1 MGLQRSAGGRSVPVL
16 LAATLQ
22 PPAALR
28 PLGTGQPRGSTPAGP
43 LGPAVR
49 PGSSHPG
56 HCRQR
61 GLGARPSQSSACPGA
76 VSPLPGTGHTAIMF
90 QFAPRY
96 CRAARAR
103 GEGCQTH
110 GNTLAQIKPR
120 WHPERSSTIYSLQR
134 TRPEHER
141 KGSTETTTTANCSPS
156 KALLLQPTPIAPALL
171 RTTRVRREKD

>member
-1 MGLQRSAGGRSVPVL
+1 ML

-28 PLGTGQPRGSTPAGP
+28 PLGTGQLRGSTPAGP
-43 LGPAVR
+43 LGPAVC
-49 PGSSHPG
+49 PGSSHPR

-76 VSPLPGTGHTAIMF
+76 VSPLPGTGHTAITF

-110 GNTLAQIKPR
+110 GNMLAQIKPR

-141 KGSTETTTTANCSPS
+141 KGSTENNDHSKLFTQQSPAS
-156 KALLLQPTPIAPALL
+156 AASTDCAGPPSHNACALRKGLGQGVRGSL
-171 RTTRVRREKD
+171 RQQF